1 MRVGI
6 EVGSGGVG
14 AREPG
19 GARPRAARLPG
30 LAAGFTPPPLKTE
43 SPPTSP
49 ISVFRDPW
57 SRVSP
62 WSYFCDVRRHAHLC
76 SGAGH
81 ALKPA
86 ALHLYLHLTYSA
98 G

>member
-1 MRVGI
+1 MAWARANQAVRAHARPVSPAWPLGLHPP
-6 EVGSGGVG
+6 SQN
-14 AREPG
+14 REPSDKPTQ
-19 GARPRAARLPG
+19 RVPR
-30 LAAGFTPPPLKTE
+30 
-43 SPPTSP
+43 
-49 ISVFRDPW
+49 FRPW

>member
-19 GARPRAARLPG
+19 GARPRAARLRPG
-30 LAAGFTPPPLKTE
+30 RWVYTPPLKTE

-49 ISVFRDPW
+49 IGVFRVFPW